1 MFRTTPRAA
10 LTGAALLGLGL
21 AATGCSAQSGG
32 ATTAV
37 TTASS
42 ASASNAP
49 AISGT
54 TAAAA
59 STCTPQTTNV
69 SAESVTE
76 IISTLAAELPKS
88 CGFTVSGYLDGAA
101 ELPDGLSIQDKATVD
116 SAGNVHVA
124 VADQGIVV
132 DVYAVSG
139 TEYVH
144 LYEPGQAGT
153 APDSTVE
160 GSWGS
165 VLTSSQAASAG
176 VNFVKLTSTQSAAYT
191 SGGLAG
197 NDALLTPGKLASDLT
212 SGSSGWT
219 LGGTATV
226 DGVSCVQLT
235 APSAQDAPATTI
247 SVNAATGL
255 PVQVAYTASQG
266 STPTTLTF
274 TDYGTTAAVSAPS
287 GAVDG
292 SSL

>member
-1 MFRTTPRAA
+1 MFTTTPRAA

-21 AATGCSAQSGG
+21 ALTGCSAQSGG

-37 TTASS
+37 ATATSPAASS
-42 ASASNAP
+42 VP
-49 AISGT
+49 ATGT

-59 STCTPQTTNV
+59 CAPQTTNV
-69 SAESVTE
+69 STDSAAE
-76 IISTLAAELPKS
+76 IISTLITELPKA
-88 CGFTVSGYLDGAA
+88 CGFRVSGFLDGAA
-101 ELPDGLSIQDKATVD
+101 ELPDGLSIQDEATVD
-116 SAGNVHVA
+116 SDGNVHVA

-132 DVYAVSG
+132 DVYAVAG

-144 LYEPGQAGT
+144 LYEPGQPDA

-165 VLTSSQAASAG
+165 VLTSSQVAAAG
-176 VNFVKLTSTQSAAYT
+176 ANFVKLTSAQQAAFT
-191 SGGLAG
+191 SGGLGG

-219 LGGTATV
+219 SAGTATV

-255 PVQVAYTASQG
+255 PVRVAYTASQG
-266 STPTTLTF
+266 STPATLTF
-274 TDYGTTAAVSAPS
+274 SGYGGTAAVDAPS

-292 SSL
+292 STL